1 MAAPPKKPAP
11 KVRMRYDDAD
21 MTKPNPNGLFNDQG
35 FMDRVPGKATSYTA
49 APAVVGPD
57 AEAAAR
63 KAAQAKLVA
72 QGNADRARL
81 AARVPQSGRAARVA
95 PFGAT
100 PMPAPPRV
108 GIAVAIT
115 RKRKK

>member
-1 MAAPPKKPAP
+1 MAAPPKKPAA

-35 FMDRVPGKATSYTA
+35 FQDRFSGQTTKITVATPANTVPQPTTDREKA
-49 APAVVGPD
+49 
-57 AEAAAR
+57 
-63 KAAQAKLVA
+63 AAQARLVA

-81 AARVPQSGRAARVA
+81 AAAAAAKTA

-100 PMPAPPRV
+100 PLPAPPRV
-108 GIAVAIT
+108 RIAVAMT